1 MDGPTG
7 GIPAAMP
14 LIHNI
19 QHYTTWGDPHYTT
32 WGDPRAD
39 TRGRPDRGGRQ
50 GEQLWV
56 QVQA

>member
-19 QHYTTWGDPHYTT
+19 QHYTTWGDP
-32 WGDPRAD
+32 RAD
-39 TRGRPDRGGRQ
+39 TRGRLDRGGRQ